1 MCGKSEREIRTL
13 QRYRAASQMR
23 SPKFRTPGQINA
35 SVFAIGLHPSKIRV
49 NPLLI
54 LANPRCKILA
64 NPLLIRV
71 IRVAIIPR
79 PENEPGG

>member
-54 LANPRCKILA
+54 RA